1 LISGRFRATV
11 GLIHPRSYAK
21 EGRVM
26 KLQIKKVIAETHIK
40 RIKKQLED
48 LDALDNQSRLQPME
62 KTNDTHLI
70 VTHEDQRRKLR
81 QQLEKY
87 EKQLKEASE

>member
-1 LISGRFRATV
+1 
-11 GLIHPRSYAK
+11 
-21 EGRVM
+21 M
-26 KLQIKKVIAETHIK
+26 KQQIKKVFAETHIK

-70 VTHEDQRRKLR
+70 VTHEDQRKKLR
-81 QQLEKY
+81 LQLEKY
-87 EKQLKEASE
+87 EKQLKEATE

>member
-1 LISGRFRATV
+1 
-11 GLIHPRSYAK
+11 
-21 EGRVM
+21 M
-26 KLQIKKVIAETHIK
+26 KQQIKKVIAETHIK

-70 VTHEDQRRKLR
+70 VTHEDQRRKLLL
-81 QQLEKY
+81 QLEKY
-87 EKQLKEASE
+87 EKQMKEAAE